1 LSPQG
6 GAASAEINNL
16 AIAVRNLKLA
26 KDLPLVQFLPAIMN
40 QLLYILQN
48 YDRSR
53 MSQQGELVRESFDL
67 AAEAFDAVAHLVKT
81 AQDNM
86 ETPRTRSEDLEVF
99 VKHLF
104 SVRGLSGK
112 QPIGRC
118 VCVEG
123 TAIAHAR
130 ACFTHTLIH

>member
-1 LSPQG
+1 MSPQG

-67 AAEAFDAVAHLVKT
+67 AHELAL
-81 AQDNM
+81 
-86 ETPRTRSEDLEVF
+86 L
-99 VKHLF
+99 
-104 SVRGLSGK
+104 
-112 QPIGRC
+112 
-118 VCVEG
+118 
-123 TAIAHAR
+123 
-130 ACFTHTLIH
+130 